1 MTATLAA
8 RDRGMLIIVEQ
19 AAQCLTASEVLEVDD
34 VGGASGRLLGLSLGT
49 EDPGGPVQV
58 TAHVADG
65 AATLDI
71 RLSHVYLASV
81 TRTTKEQARVRDSLL
96 MSL

>member
-49 EDPGGPVQV
+49 EDPAARSRSPRTSP
-58 TAHVADG
+58 TALQRSAG
-65 AATLDI
+65 K
-71 RLSHVYLASV
+71 R
-81 TRTTKEQARVRDSLL
+81 
-96 MSL
+96 